1 MNGSFNGTCSLPFR
15 VRTFLKFSVLRLW
28 LVICVTKLLNGLS
41 YLSNSI
47 LQAKPLTNPES
58 KKNLCALAHHLK
70 PWMTL
75 LRKRLKLT
83 TDSMNLIANSA
94 AELGHCL
101 GMPFRP
107 YGAMLGETMHYD
119 KDSAEDATKLTLRNA
134 CILELT
140 MGTMAL
146 RPWTSLTSIE
156 NLLNGGTTKE
166 RVVKG
171 RISL

>member
-1 MNGSFNGTCSLPFR
+1 MLVLWTCSLPFR

-28 LVICVTKLLNGLS
+28 LVTCVTKLLSGLS
-41 YLSNSI
+41 YLSNSTP
-47 LQAKPLTNPES
+47 QAKPPTNPKL

-83 TDSMNLIANSA
+83 TDSTNSIANLA

-101 GMPFRP
+101 GMLFCP
-107 YGAMLGETMHYD
+107 YGVMLGETMHYD
-119 KDSAEDATKLTLRNA
+119 KDSAEDATKPTPYNA

-140 MGTMAL
+140 IGTTAL
-146 RPWTSLTSIE
+146 RPWTSLTSTE
-156 NLLNGGTTKE
+156 NLLNGGMIKE